1 MNFMTVH
8 ILGMSWSQLT
18 NICQRGWN
26 HQPAIIY
33 LCIQK
38 YKDTHVDRWI
48 NYMSDISVVSNA
60 LRVSLNKMILV
71 YTQRACGVWRRGSTG
86 IYSWQ
91 TALGTNVLTIQSG
104 PKPGTIRNPFT
115 IGLTSHGLT
124 GIGLKSMRFASVQQ
138 LSTAI
143 TACLERP
150 EIQQKAAMLSRQLAK
165 EPRVAPLPRGAPK
178 MGGPFMLVVSN
189 MNFVFHIYI
198 WDNSSHWLSYFSR
211 WLEPPTTMAFF

>member
-1 MNFMTVH
+1 
-8 ILGMSWSQLT
+8 MSWSQLT

-26 HQPAIIY
+26 HQPAIIC
-33 LCIQK
+33 LCIQT

-91 TALGTNVLTIQSG
+91 TALGSNVLTIQSG

-115 IGLTSHGLT
+115 LGLTSHGLT

-189 MNFVFHIYI
+189 MNFIFHIYI
-198 WDNSSHWLSYFSR
+198 IYILYIYGIFLPIDFHIFQDG
-211 WLEPPTTMAFF
+211 